1 MTLKTRRIIYISLI
15 IIFLIAAPLTIL
27 YSQGYSFDWQKKIF
41 VKTGSFYLKSYPQ
54 SANIYIDGKKSGTAP
69 LYAKRLLP
77 KNYSIEI
84 SKSGFYPWQKN
95 LKIESQIVTEARN
108 ILLIPE
114 KPQLK
119 TIDENLSPDFSLNDY
134 FLKNPDKIK
143 IQQVKTTAESELK
156 TDSYTFSG
164 DQIFYLQPLDRI
176 LYKADI
182 NGVNKQQVTLEPLP
196 ADVYKISVSLDQ
208 KFILALGKSERLYLL
223 NPEKN
228 IFELIE
234 TGVKNADFS
243 LDSKKLLYYTGSEI
257 WVKYL
262 GKIQIQ
268 PYHEAGEKEL
278 ITRFSEKIN
287 SAIWYPEDNEHII
300 FVVGN
305 TIKITELDGR
315 DKRNTYDLLKLDN
328 AFTQD
333 DWNNPQL
340 YYNLDKSLLYF
351 INNNK
356 LYSVQIKAP
365 QPIIDTS
372 GWVIFGK

>member
-15 IIFLIAAPLTIL
+15 IIFLAAAPLTIL
-27 YSQGYSFDWQKKIF
+27 YSQGYSFDWQKKTF
-41 VKTGSFYLKSYPQ
+41 VKTGSFYLKSYPL
-54 SANIYIDGKKSGTAP
+54 SANIFIDGKKSGTAP

-77 KNYSIEI
+77 KTYSVEI
-84 SKSGFYPWQKN
+84 NKNGFYPWQKN

-114 KPQLK
+114 NPQVK
-119 TIDENLSPDFSLNDY
+119 TIDENLSPDFSLAGY
-134 FLKNPDKIK
+134 FLKNPDKMRV
-143 IQQVKTTAESELK
+143 QQAKTTAESELK
-156 TDSYTFSG
+156 TDSYALSG
-164 DQIFYLQPLDRI
+164 DEIFYLQPLDQI

-182 NGVNKQQVTLEPLP
+182 NGINRRQVTLEPLP
-196 ADVYKISVSLDQ
+196 SDVYKISVSLDQ

-228 IFELIE
+228 IFELLE

-243 LDSKKLLYYTGSEI
+243 MDSKKLLYYTGSEI

-262 GKIQIQ
+262 DKIQIQ

-300 FVVGN
+300 FVIGN

-315 DKRNTYDLLKLDN
+315 DKRNTYDLLKADS
-328 AFTQD
+328 FTQD
-333 DWNNPQL
+333 GWNNPQL
-340 YYNLDKSLLYF
+340 YYSLDKSLLYF

-356 LYSVQIKAP
+356 LYSEQIKAA